1 MLVITCVAPSS
12 DPVRGGELNVSSL
25 SLEVIIW
32 ARIGELGYGDTM
44 VASLSL
50 EVAIWSRITGEF
62 CAWNQFGELS
72 LDGDPTPEHPVL

>member
-12 DPVRGGELNVSSL
+12 NPVRSGESNVSSL
-25 SLEVIIW
+25 SLEVVIW
-32 ARIGELGYGDTM
+32 AHIDELGYGDTM

-62 CAWNQFGELS
+62 CIWNQFGELG
-72 LDGDPTPEHPVL
+72 LDGDPTLDPVL